1 MVGARELD
9 ADREAAGAGVE
20 IGQDRS
26 DALSQDGTRA
36 AVEEPERLG
45 VAHDGDAG
53 HDALGCGLKPLHA
66 HALAQ
71 AASVGGRNVA
81 EHVFL

>member
-1 MVGARELD
+1 MVGAGELD
-9 ADREAAGAGVE
+9 ADREAVGAGVE

-26 DALSQDGTRA
+26 GALGQDGTRS

-45 VAHDGDAG
+45 VARDGDAG
-53 HDALGCGLKPLHA
+53 HDALGCGLQPLHA

-71 AASVGGRNVA
+71 AASVGSRNVA
-81 EHVFL
+81 EHVFR